1 MSGAGIGPAAAGDL
15 DALRRLL
22 ALAELPEAG
31 FRGQFPAAYA
41 VARRGPEIVGVAG
54 LERYGRVGLLRS
66 VTVVPSLRG
75 QGVGRALVADRILIA
90 RSGALRAIYLL
101 TTTAADYFRAAGFG
115 PAPRDEVPAELAASP
130 EFAGACP
137 ASATCLVLRL

>member
-1 MSGAGIGPAAAGDL
+1 MSGAGIVSAAAGDL

-31 FRGQFPAAYA
+31 FLDHFPAAYA

-54 LERYGRVGLLRS
+54 LETHGRVGLLRS
-66 VTVVPSLRG
+66 VAVAPGLRG
-75 QGVGRALVADRILIA
+75 HGIGRALVADRIRAA
-90 RSGALRAIYLL
+90 RSGALEAIYLL
-101 TTTAADYFRAAGFG
+101 TTTAAGYFQAAGFV
-115 PAPRDEVPAELAASP
+115 PAPREDAPAELATSP

-137 ASATCLVLRL
+137 ASAACLVLRL